1 MNKMGAVRLTE
12 NLLDVASV
20 EKVVVGLILLEEIK
34 RMEGK
39 WRVNVNKTGAVT
51 NGCVTSPREIERTW
65 R

>member
-51 NGCVTSPREIERTW
+51 NGGGEWVCDFAS
-65 R
+65 